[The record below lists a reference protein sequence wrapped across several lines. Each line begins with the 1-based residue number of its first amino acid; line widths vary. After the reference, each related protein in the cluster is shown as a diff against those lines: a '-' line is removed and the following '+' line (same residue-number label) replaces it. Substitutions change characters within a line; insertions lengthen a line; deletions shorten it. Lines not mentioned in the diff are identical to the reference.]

1 MKKINGFQITKMTL
15 SGFKCF
21 EDEAS
26 FQFGDTTYITASN
39 GKGKSSIADAV
50 AFAFAGTPF
59 FGEKGLDR
67 LQNQDMDEMEVRV
80 DIVDDTGK
88 PHNLTRTRKRDS
100 TSISYDG
107 ATVRQSDL
115 NTAFGG
121 RDIFL
126 SILNPLY
133 FIQVLGDGGKN
144 LLEKLLPAVKHE
156 DVLASLPKCS
166 QEVLAGQSL
175 LSPETFI
182 KNRRCELKKLNE
194 ALISY
199 QGKKELVEQQREE
212 RARKLEEL
220 WITIESI
227 SNEMEELMEVRDKGR
242 NPEEEKALLAELH
255 KRHEALLAECA
266 DNKMDEAIR
275 ELAEDI
281 KSVEKS
287 IAKQEA
293 ESYVSSYMEQ
303 MAETGARLKN
313 LYAEHQRMESVLKHT
328 AVGYRCPVCM
338 SAVTEGNLVSV
349 REEIQQRLSALVHD
363 GRSVKKSLSEMKA
376 RDNTARDTFEKHKST
391 VLEKKKEELAELN
404 QRLQELNVARELDR
418 EDYLERISELEKQ
431 ISDQK
436 KRTADGNWSQEQAAR
451 FAELCEK
458 KKSCEAQIEAFH
470 SVEEEDYTALIQE
483 TEAEIFRVKRLIHE
497 AIQYMAKRIEL
508 MLGGLKMSSTEIIL
522 TELVKTTG
530 EIRDCFRFSYEGK
543 DYKCLSLAERVRAG
557 LDVSVLIQKLSGR
570 NYPIFVDNSESICTF
585 GKVPI
590 TSQVILARVAN
601 GQDLQVT
608 YRNHRQLEVA

>member
-1 MKKINGFQITKMTL
+1 MKKINGFQITNMTL

-26 FQFGDTTYITASN
+26 FHFGDTTYITASN

-67 LQNQDMDEMEVRV
+67 LQNQNMDEMEVRV

-107 ATVRQSDL
+107 TTVRQSDL

-220 WITIESI
+220 RITIENI
-227 SNEMEELMEVRDKGR
+227 SNEMEELMGVRDKGR
-242 NPEEEKALLAELH
+242 NPEEEKALLTELH
-255 KRHEALLAECA
+255 KRHEALLAECT
-266 DNKMDEAIR
+266 DNKTDEAIR
-275 ELAEDI
+275 ELAGDI

-293 ESYVSSYMEQ
+293 EPYVSSYMEQ

-313 LYAEHQRMESVLKHT
+313 LYAEHQRMASALKHT

-338 SAVTEGNLVSV
+338 SVVTEGNLVSV

-376 RDNTARDTFEKHKST
+376 RDSTARDMFEKHKSA

-436 KRTADGNWSQEQAAR
+436 KRTADGNWSQEQAVR
-451 FAELCEK
+451 FAGLCEK

-470 SVEEEDYTALIQE
+470 SVEEDDYTALIQE

-508 MLGGLKMSSTEIIL
+508 MLGGLKMSSTEIVL

-530 EIRDCFRFSYEGK
+530 EIKDCFRFSYEGK
-543 DYKCLSLAERVRAG
+543 DYKCLSLAEQVRAG

-608 YRNHRQLEVA
+608 YRNRRQLEAA